1 MVLEKM
7 KTLEITQDS
16 LISQL
21 DSTSSQLSEV
31 KGRLNES
38 MTSIFANSS
47 TFRGSEYFLSQPMA
61 NNVAMFDGLCRL
73 YGGRLV
79 EPRDQQE
86 LFFVASLQK
95 DALPVNDVM
104 LGFTDAG
111 HEGNWTLLSSGART
125 NYTKWAD
132 KEPGSANYNCA
143 YLNSPD
149 TLMYDCPC
157 QNNGNVRFMC
167 VIPL

>member
-95 DALPVNDVM
+95 DALPLNNVM

-111 HEGNWTLLSSGART
+111 HEGNWTLLSSGAR
-125 NYTKWAD
+125 
-132 KEPGSANYNCA
+132 
-143 YLNSPD
+143 
-149 TLMYDCPC
+149 
-157 QNNGNVRFMC
+157 
-167 VIPL
+167 